1 MRTKQRNRLIVLAMM
16 VIGVGAAAALM
27 LVALNEN
34 INLFYSPT
42 QVVEDE
48 APRGHTIRVGG
59 IVAEGTVKRDPGSLR
74 VRFDVS
80 DGAHA
85 VTVHYEGILPDLF
98 REGQGVV
105 TRGSLD
111 PAGRFLADEV
121 LAKHDENYM
130 PPEVEDALRKAEQLG
145 VVPEGPRR

>member
-1 MRTKQRNRLIVLAMM
+1 MRTKQRNRLIVLGMM
-16 VIGVGAAAALM
+16 VFGIGAAVALI

-42 QVVEDE
+42 QVAE
-48 APRGHTIRVGG
+48 AKAPQGHTIRLGG
-59 IVAEGTVKRDPGSLR
+59 IVAEGTVQRDPESLR
-74 VRFDVS
+74 VRFDVT

-105 TRGSLD
+105 TRGRLD
-111 PAGRFLADEV
+111 RAGRFRAEEV

-130 PPEVEDALRKAEQLG
+130 PPEVEDALLKAERLG
-145 VVPEGPRR
+145 VVPEGPR